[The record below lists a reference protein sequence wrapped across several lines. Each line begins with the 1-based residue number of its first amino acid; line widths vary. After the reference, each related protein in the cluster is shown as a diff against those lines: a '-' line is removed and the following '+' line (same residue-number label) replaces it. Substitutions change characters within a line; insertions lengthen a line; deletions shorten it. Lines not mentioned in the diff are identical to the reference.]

1 MLLKDET
8 GARIRN
14 VIHKHKE
21 DAEEINH
28 EIFEQWIA
36 GRGKQP
42 VAWRTLVE
50 VLQHVDLTALA
61 SDIADVKL
69 S

>member
-1 MLLKDET
+1 M
-8 GARIRN
+8 RN
-14 VIHKHKE
+14 IIHKHKE
-21 DAEEINH
+21 DAEEINL

-36 GRGKQP
+36 GKGKQP
-42 VAWRTLVE
+42 VTWRALVE
-50 VLQHVDLTALA
+50 VLYEVELTALA

>member
-1 MLLKDET
+1 M
-8 GARIRN
+8 RN
-14 VIHKHKE
+14 VIQNHKE
-21 DAEEINH
+21 DVEQINVD
-28 EIFEQWIA
+28 IFEQWIA

-42 VAWRTLVE
+42 VTWTTLVE
-50 VLQHVDLTALA
+50 VLYDVELTALA